1 MPEDAGKKKFIQIFL
16 NRVRG
21 GEGFIEDIW
30 INRVIRPP
38 GAEGEASTARSL
50 SGRTIKDITELLE
63 DDLQHCFDDGYFTF
77 RFISAFK
84 GSGKTSLL
92 TYLDEL
98 TKTKQT
104 YEKLSVFSHF
114 QLSDLLTTGGNH
126 SFSVKLYCYILA
138 KTFWGL
144 LNSSSLPIQNI
155 AKEILSDYLEKYD
168 VNQLTSATKF
178 APFSSKFSSYFAQ
191 KGVVFEQLFFEVIDQ
206 ISKIEPLFTFAY
218 LIDELDSLQ
227 NSPNSPNEIM
237 ETRYLLR
244 ALIKRVSQEFGLK
257 IRLLIYLAGT
267 SANIDSFINQDSV
280 IESLVGDSVIN
291 LQKGYKN
298 EFEMI
303 RAKIDNRIEGAFKG
317 YKKFDQAWHEIKD
330 IPLKSAQDLRMFC
343 KEYAT
348 ALLQIYHK
356 YFQEA
361 PEQKFEGN
369 SRDLVKAQCRQK
381 WHKYLN
387 QKYYTLC
394 PESTTKIVDGHA
406 FDCYIELRHNNVC
419 VARAFGEAKNYELLS
434 EHLKTF
440 DEWLTDAKFKPS
452 TSGNTPPDLAFMI
465 APSCP
470 HLLQRK
476 LELKNIHFLQS
487 DKVVEQPK
495 LDSVIDDI
503 NPATPNPVVNMPI
516 NINTAEKDSIVNAF
530 IGTRLH
536 KKTVDKLIN
545 NRTKNPYKNLEE
557 LATDLKLTLKVKSK
571 LQNKLD
577 EGKICFGV
585 LDSN

>member
-1 MPEDAGKKKFIQIFL
+1 MPEDAGKKKFIKDFL
-16 NRVRG
+16 MRVKG

-30 INRVIRPP
+30 IKRVIKDP
-38 GAEGEASTARSL
+38 GQEGEASTARSL

-63 DDLQHCFDDGYFTF
+63 DDLQHCFDDGFFTF

-92 TYLDEL
+92 TYLHEL

-114 QLSDLLTTGGNH
+114 QLSDLLTIGGH
-126 SFSVKLYCYILA
+126 DRFSVKLYCYILA
-138 KTFWGL
+138 QTFWGL

-155 AKEILSDYLEKYD
+155 AKKILSDYLEQAD

-178 APFSSKFSSYFAQ
+178 APFCSKFSSYFAQ
-191 KGVVFEQLFFEVIDQ
+191 RKFGLEQLFFQVIDE
-206 ISKIEPLFTFAY
+206 ISKKEPLFTFAY

-227 NSPNSPNEIM
+227 NYPNEM
-237 ETRYLLR
+237 QETRTLLR
-244 ALIKRVSQEFGLK
+244 ALIKTASQEFGLK

-280 IESLVGDSVIN
+280 IESLVRDSVIN
-291 LQKGYKN
+291 LKKGYKN

-317 YKKFDQAWHEIKD
+317 YKNFDQAWHEIKD

-343 KEYAT
+343 QEYARE
-348 ALLQIYHK
+348 LLQIYHK

-369 SRDLVKAQCRQK
+369 SRDLVEAECRQK
-381 WHKYLN
+381 WRKYLN
-387 QKYYTLC
+387 QKSYKIC
-394 PESTTKIVDGHA
+394 PEYTTKIVYGHA
-406 FDCYIELRHNNVC
+406 FDCYIELRHNNDL

-440 DEWLTDAKFKPS
+440 DEWLTDAKFEPS
-452 TSGNTPPDLAFMI
+452 TSSDTPPDLAFMI

-476 LELKNIHFLQS
+476 LELKNIHFIQS
-487 DKVVEQPK
+487 DKVVDKPK

-516 NINTAEKDSIVNAF
+516 NINTAERDSIVNAF
-530 IGTRLH
+530 KGTGI
-536 KKTVDKLIN
+536 KGKTVDKLIN
-545 NRTKNPYKNLEE
+545 NRTNKHYQYLEE
-557 LATDLKLTLKVKSK
+557 LATDLKLTLNVKSK
-571 LQNKLD
+571 LQKKLD